1 MTAAAFQPYECYIT
15 KSDDKI
21 LNEDKIRQRVP
32 VDMLA
37 TRAAEPKKEIKINQQ
52 RGKKIL
58 IKNVCIHCALRKIFF
73 IIFHFQQILNIFG
86 PLPPCGVKRDSWI
99 ED

>member
-1 MTAAAFQPYECYIT
+1 MTAAAFQTYECYIT
-15 KSDDKI
+15 ISDDKI

-32 VDMLA
+32 VDMLP
-37 TRAAEPKKEIKINQQ
+37 TKAAEPKKEIKINQQ

-58 IKNVCIHCALRKIFF
+58 IKNVCIHCALRKIFYNF
-73 IIFHFQQILNIFG
+73 SLSTNPEYFWSRG
-86 PLPPCGVKRDSWI
+86 KRDSWN